1 MKKSLVLLLFGAL
14 IPATPALAQSADDY
28 EASGRW
34 SFTVTPRY
42 QKLFFLPSIDADGL
56 ESMDTWGASV
66 AARAPDGR
74 FGLMATY
81 LRSRGSGVY
90 TYDDDFFS
98 GDYDYRARRNE
109 LAITGEY
116 TPSEANVTLLAGYHR
131 FSAGN
136 DERLLTVAPGDS
148 EVGSYRVSI
157 DAAEIGVRFNSALGA
172 NSRHSLSAQFSLG
185 IGPGRYR
192 SAVTET
198 FGGATTVTNIDDK
211 GTGYMG
217 DIALGYNVFLTNHIA
232 LGTRVRG
239 YVYYVDAQG
248 SDPIFAVAPEL
259 NLSFRF

>member
-1 MKKSLVLLLFGAL
+1 MKKLLVLMLSGAA
-14 IPATPALAQSADDY
+14 ISASPALAQTADDY
-28 EASGRW
+28 EDSGSW

-42 QKLFFLPSIDADGL
+42 QKLFFLPDFEADGL
-56 ESMDTWGASV
+56 ESMDTWGASI

-74 FGLMATY
+74 FGVMATY
-81 LRSRGSGVY
+81 LRSRGSGIY
-90 TYDDDFFS
+90 TYDDDIFTA
-98 GDYDYRARRNE
+98 DYDYRARRNE

-136 DERLLTVAPGDS
+136 DERRLDLAPGDS

-172 NSRHSLSAQFSLG
+172 NSRHSLSAQFSIG
-185 IGPGRYR
+185 VGPGRYR
-192 SAVTET
+192 SVVTES
-198 FGGATTVTNIDDK
+198 FGGTQTVTNINEN

-217 DIALGYNVFLTNHIA
+217 DIALGYNVFLTDNIA
-232 LGTRVRG
+232 LGTRIRG
-239 YVYYVDAQG
+239 YVYYVDARG